1 MSKTEQ
7 LKVAILAIADTD
19 KVSPFN
25 GDMVTLFMHE
35 VEKLVDSAVAAEL
48 RRRQESELMA
58 DCMDMVR
65 MDLIA
70 ARVID
75 ATVPPMMVPEAVVAA
90 LQKAVADEREECAKH
105 FERLSGTE
113 WFAEN
118 VAEEIRARCTK

>member
-7 LKVAILAIADTD
+7 LKAAILAIADTD

-25 GDMVTLFMHE
+25 GDMVTLFLHE
-35 VEKLVDSAVAAEL
+35 VEKLVDSAVASEL

-90 LQKAVADEREECAKH
+90 LQTAVAAEREACAKVC
-105 FERLSGTE
+105 EDYGTSNTTK
-113 WFAEN
+113 AC
-118 VAEEIRARCTK
+118 AQAIRARSAP